1 MEPVRRGALPDGLY
15 GAELERR
22 IDEAT
27 AFIRE
32 RISALPELTVPRLG
46 FVLGSGLGG
55 VVELL
60 DAEPRLRIP
69 YRDIPHVPGS
79 EVEGHAGELVMG
91 RAAGATVVILSGRA
105 HPYEGWSQ
113 RQATLLLR
121 AVLALGVETLVLTNA
136 AGGVNPEFDPGDVM
150 VISDTINLS
159 GDNPL
164 FGPNL
169 ERFGPRFLAMADAW
183 DADLRA
189 QAHAAGERAGI
200 GLREGVYLM
209 LSGPSYETRAELR
222 MLRTLGADAVG
233 MSTVHELLVARHM
246 GVRVLGFSLVT
257 NKATPDM
264 AGEVTHE
271 EVLAMGPIGA
281 ARLVQVLRELLPA
294 LAGLERG

>member
-1 MEPVRRGALPDGLY
+1 VEEVRRGGLPDGLY

-22 IDEAT
+22 ISEA
-27 AFIRE
+27 ADVIRSRLVAE
-32 RISALPELTVPRLG
+32 PRLAEPKLG

-69 YRDIPHVPGS
+69 YREIPHVPAS
-79 EVEGHAGELVMG
+79 AVEGHAGELVVG
-91 RAAGATVVILSGRA
+91 LSGGTPILLLSGRA

-121 AVLALGVETLVLTNA
+121 ACLSLGVETLVLTNA
-136 AGGVNPEFDPGDVM
+136 SGGVNPAFDPGDVM
-150 VISDTINLS
+150 LIADTINLS

-164 FGPNL
+164 VGPNL
-169 ERFGPRFLAMADAW
+169 DAFGPRFVAMTDAW
-183 DADLRA
+183 DPDLRA
-189 QAHAAGERAGI
+189 RTRAAAERAGI

-233 MSTVHELLVARHM
+233 MSTVHELLVARHT
-246 GVRVLGFSLVT
+246 GARVLGFSLVT
-257 NKATPDM
+257 NKATPEM
-264 AGEVTHE
+264 EGEVTHE

-281 ARLVQVLRELLPA
+281 ARLVSILRELLPE
-294 LAGLERG
+294 LV